1 MKSWI
6 TKTAGWLAI
15 VFGLAGYAFGLFDSG
30 MAGML
35 VTNGMG
41 YIGVDRKFQRLAD
54 SQSNSQAGV

>member
-15 VFGLAGYAFGLFDSG
+15 ILGLAGYAGGLLDGG
-30 MAGML
+30 MAGLL

-41 YIGVDRKFQRLAD
+41 YIGIDRKFQRLAD
-54 SQSNSQAGV
+54 SQGNSQAGV